1 MLFSKPSKAIGVDIG
16 SHSVKAVQMTKSGG
30 RLRVE
35 QVGFGAVDRNKI
47 NVDPIAAQ
55 AAAVRDALLRMN
67 LPQSL
72 LVGSLP
78 GQNVVIRYPHL
89 ADMPAN
95 QIAEAVESEA
105 GQNIPYELSEVYLD
119 WSLLEK
125 VADNGET
132 TLRVLLVAAKHEV
145 IESRVQIANVAQ
157 IQYTVLG
164 VDSLALADAAESCDY
179 LRTGESVALLNLGAS
194 TTSIHF
200 MKGGLSNF
208 IRDISWGGRELIQAI
223 AKSRRCE
230 FVEAEKVLTSASLLT
245 PPAPAPGRQ
254 APPESAPGPFPPSPP
269 TRGGGSLLDPFDD
282 ELGDFGGSQAPP
294 PKPPAHGLGMGMGG
308 GAPEEKDL
316 REVLTS
322 PLTRLVTEIRRS
334 FDYYEQQLYEKPVE
348 RLILSGGVAQLPGL
362 PEALGEELGLDNVEV
377 ANPASSA
384 LILGQEVAVAELR
397 RRPAQFMVAI
407 GLAARGAAEL

>member
-95 QIAEAVESEA
+95 QIAEAVENEA

-125 VADNGET
+125 VADNGEM

-145 IESRVQIANVAQ
+145 IESRVQIANAAQ

-245 PPAPAPGRQ
+245 PPPVPDRQ
-254 APPESAPGPFPPSPP
+254 AASEPAPGPFPPAPP
-269 TRGGGSLLDPFDD
+269 SRGGGSLLDPFDD
-282 ELGDFGGSQAPP
+282 ELGDFGGSQTAP
-294 PKPPAHGLGMGMGG
+294 PKPPVHSMGMGVGG

-362 PEALGEELGLDNVEV
+362 PEALGEELGLENVEV

-384 LILGQEVAVAELR
+384 LILGQETAVAELR